1 MWAIRLKIRILMSL
15 FKLINLLIKFSCLF
29 LLLSS
34 PKYLL
39 AEDSLYPQFS
49 GDSPKSKL
57 TINFE
62 PVNILLES
70 NVLDMGPSRRINAK
84 LDKPPIGTRLRNV
97 FPSATHNESNR
108 FTYELIKSPKQ
119 KSLVNDVKKYLES
132 LPEKNNLNLYSK
144 QEQLAYW
151 LNLYNITLINEIVKR
166 YPIVSLEKILTGTD
180 SLLDKKLVNIGSVQL
195 SLNDIQY
202 EILDKNYSKEPLI
215 IYGLYQ
221 GYIGSPNINKKAF
234 SGKNVYKLLKNNA
247 TDFVNSNRGTKIDS
261 LNSLE
266 VSSYYARNADYF
278 PNFSNDLKLHL
289 LQFADK
295 TTQEIIN
302 KSDKIEPII
311 NNWAIADLFGSKR
324 VFGGGISTNSA
335 ASIGMS
341 RNYALTDKV
350 TKDANTGGKFRLS
363 AREITRL
370 KELMRVRAKNYG
382 ETSVTVKDLESQ
394 EEN

>member
-1 MWAIRLKIRILMSL
+1 MSL
-15 FKLINLLIKFSCLF
+15 FKIVSLLIKFSCLF
-29 LLLSS
+29 LLLSA

-39 AEDSLYPQFS
+39 AEDKAYPQFS
-49 GDSPKSKL
+49 GYSPKSKL

-70 NVLDMGPSRRINAK
+70 NVLDMGPSRRINAD
-84 LDKPPIGTRLRNV
+84 LDIPPIGTKLRNV
-97 FPSATHNESNR
+97 FPRATHNESNR

-166 YPIVSLEKILTGTD
+166 YPIVSLEKILTGPD
-180 SLLDKKLVNIGSVQL
+180 SLLDKKLVNIGSLQL
-195 SLNDIQY
+195 SLSDIQY
-202 EILDKNYSKEPLI
+202 GILDKNYNKEPLI

-247 TDFVNSNRGTKIDS
+247 TDFVNSNRGTNIDS

-289 LQFADK
+289 LQFADE

-311 NNWAIADLFGSKR
+311 NNWAITDLFGSKR
-324 VFGGGISTNSA
+324 VFGGAMSTNSA
-335 ASIGMS
+335 ASIGIS

-370 KELMRVRAKNYG
+370 KELMKVRAKNYG
-382 ETSVTVKDLESQ
+382 ETSVTITDLELQ
-394 EEN
+394 GEN

>member
-1 MWAIRLKIRILMSL
+1 MSL
-15 FKLINLLIKFSCLF
+15 FKIVSLLIKFSCLF
-29 LLLSS
+29 LLLSA

-39 AEDSLYPQFS
+39 AEDKAYPQFS
-49 GDSPKSKL
+49 GYSPKSKL

-70 NVLDMGPSRRINAK
+70 NVLDMGPSRRINAD
-84 LDKPPIGTRLRNV
+84 LDIPPIGTKLRNV
-97 FPSATHNESNR
+97 FPRATHNESNR

-166 YPIVSLEKILTGTD
+166 YPIVSLEKILTGPD
-180 SLLDKKLVNIGSVQL
+180 SLLDKKLVNIGSLQL
-195 SLNDIQY
+195 SLSDIQY
-202 EILDKNYSKEPLI
+202 GILDKNYSKEPLI

-247 TDFVNSNRGTKIDS
+247 TDFVNSNRGTNIDS

-289 LQFADK
+289 LQFADE

-311 NNWAIADLFGSKR
+311 NNWAITDLFGSKR
-324 VFGGGISTNSA
+324 VFGGAMSTNSA

-363 AREITRL
+363 PREITRL
-370 KELMRVRAKNYG
+370 KELMKVRAKNYG
-382 ETSVTVKDLESQ
+382 ETSVTITDLELQ
-394 EEN
+394 GEN

>member
-1 MWAIRLKIRILMSL
+1 MSL
-15 FKLINLLIKFSCLF
+15 FKLVSLLIKFSCLL
-29 LLLSS
+29 LLLSA

-39 AEDSLYPQFS
+39 AEDKAYPQFS
-49 GDSPKSKL
+49 VYSPKSKL

-70 NVLDMGPSRRINAK
+70 NVLDMGPSRRKNAK
-84 LDKPPIGTRLRNV
+84 LDEPPIGTKLRNV

-166 YPIVSLEKILTGTD
+166 YPIVSLEKILTGPD
-180 SLLDKKLVNIGSVQL
+180 SLLDKKLVNIGSLQL
-195 SLNDIQY
+195 SLSDIQY
-202 EILDKNYSKEPLI
+202 GILDKNYSKEPLI

-234 SGKNVYKLLKNNA
+234 SGENVYKLLKNNA

-278 PNFSNDLKLHL
+278 PNFSNDLKVHL

-302 KSDKIEPII
+302 KSDKIEPIVS
-311 NNWAIADLFGSKR
+311 NWAIADLFGSKR
-324 VFGGGISTNSA
+324 VFGGGMSTNSA
-335 ASIGMS
+335 ASIGIS

-363 AREITRL
+363 SREITRL
-370 KELMRVRAKNYG
+370 KELMKVRAKNYG
-382 ETSVTVKDLESQ
+382 ETSVTITDLGLQ
-394 EEN
+394 DEN

>member
-1 MWAIRLKIRILMSL
+1 MSL
-15 FKLINLLIKFSCLF
+15 FKLVSLLIKFSCLL
-29 LLLSS
+29 LLLSA
-34 PKYLL
+34 PKYLH
-39 AEDSLYPQFS
+39 AEDKAYPQFS
-49 GDSPKSKL
+49 GYSPKSKL

-166 YPIVSLEKILTGTD
+166 YPIVSLEKILTGPD
-180 SLLDKKLVNIGSVQL
+180 SLLDKKLVNIGSLQL
-195 SLNDIQY
+195 SLSDIQY
-202 EILDKNYSKEPLI
+202 GILDKNYSKEPLI

-324 VFGGGISTNSA
+324 VFGGGMSTNSA

-382 ETSVTVKDLESQ
+382 ETSVTITDLELQ
-394 EEN
+394 DEN

>member
-1 MWAIRLKIRILMSL
+1 MSL
-15 FKLINLLIKFSCLF
+15 FKLVSLLIKFSCLF
-29 LLLSS
+29 LLLSA

-39 AEDSLYPQFS
+39 AEDKAYPQFS
-49 GDSPKSKL
+49 GYSPKSKL

-84 LDKPPIGTRLRNV
+84 LDKPPIGTKLRNV
-97 FPSATHNESNR
+97 FPRATHNESNR

-119 KSLVNDVKKYLES
+119 KSLVNDVKTYLES
-132 LPEKNNLNLYSK
+132 LPDKKSLNLYSR

-166 YPIVSLEKILTGTD
+166 YPIVSLEKILTGPD
-180 SLLDKKLVNIGSVQL
+180 SLLDKKLVNIGSLQL
-195 SLNDIQY
+195 SLSDIQY
-202 EILDKNYSKEPLI
+202 RILDKNYSKEPLI

-289 LQFADK
+289 LQFADE

-324 VFGGGISTNSA
+324 VFGGAMSTNSA

-350 TKDANTGGKFRLS
+350 TKDANTGGEFRLS
-363 AREITRL
+363 PKEITRL
-370 KELMRVRAKNYG
+370 KELMKVRAKNYG
-382 ETSVTVKDLESQ
+382 ETSVTITDLELQ
-394 EEN
+394 DEN

>member
-1 MWAIRLKIRILMSL
+1 MSL
-15 FKLINLLIKFSCLF
+15 FKIVSLLIKFSCLL
-29 LLLSS
+29 LLLSA

-39 AEDSLYPQFS
+39 AEDKAYPQFS
-49 GDSPKSKL
+49 GYSPKSKL

-70 NVLDMGPSRRINAK
+70 NVLDMGPSRRINAD
-84 LDKPPIGTRLRNV
+84 LEVPQIGTKLRNV
-97 FPSATHNESNR
+97 FPRATHNESNR

-166 YPIVSLEKILTGTD
+166 YPIVSLEKILTGPD
-180 SLLDKKLVNIGSVQL
+180 SLLDKKLVNIGSLQFSL
-195 SLNDIQY
+195 SDIQY
-202 EILDKNYSKEPLI
+202 GILDKNYRKEPLI

-247 TDFVNSNRGTKIDS
+247 TDFVNSNRGTNIDS

-289 LQFADK
+289 LQFADE

-311 NNWAIADLFGSKR
+311 NNWAITDLFGSKR
-324 VFGGGISTNSA
+324 VFGGAMSTNSA
-335 ASIGMS
+335 ASIGIS
-341 RNYALTDKV
+341 RNYALTEKV

-363 AREITRL
+363 PREITRL
-370 KELMRVRAKNYG
+370 KELMKVRAKNYG
-382 ETSVTVKDLESQ
+382 ETSVTITDLELQ
-394 EEN
+394 GEN

>member
-1 MWAIRLKIRILMSL
+1 MSL
-15 FKLINLLIKFSCLF
+15 FKIVSLLIKFSCLL
-29 LLLSS
+29 LLLSA

-39 AEDSLYPQFS
+39 AEDKAYPQFS
-49 GDSPKSKL
+49 GYSPKSKL

-70 NVLDMGPSRRINAK
+70 NVLDMGPSRRKNAK
-84 LDKPPIGTRLRNV
+84 LDKPPIGTKLRNV

-132 LPEKNNLNLYSK
+132 LPKKNKLNLYSK

-166 YPIVSLEKILTGTD
+166 YPIVSLEKILTGPD
-180 SLLDKKLVNIGSVQL
+180 SLLDKKLVNIGSLQL
-195 SLNDIQY
+195 SLSDIQY
-202 EILDKNYSKEPLI
+202 GILDKNYRKEPLI

-234 SGKNVYKLLKNNA
+234 SGENVYKLLKNNA

-278 PNFSNDLKLHL
+278 PNFSNDLKVHL

-311 NNWAIADLFGSKR
+311 NNWAITDLFGSKR
-324 VFGGGISTNSA
+324 VFGGAMSTNSA
-335 ASIGMS
+335 ASIGIS
-341 RNYALTDKV
+341 RNYALTEKV

-363 AREITRL
+363 PREITRL
-370 KELMRVRAKNYG
+370 KELMKVRAKNYG
-382 ETSVTVKDLESQ
+382 ETSVTITDLGLQ
-394 EEN
+394 DEN

>member
-1 MWAIRLKIRILMSL
+1 MSL
-15 FKLINLLIKFSCLF
+15 FKIVSLLIKFSCLL
-29 LLLSS
+29 LLLSA

-39 AEDSLYPQFS
+39 AEDKAYPQFS
-49 GDSPKSKL
+49 GYSPKSKL

-70 NVLDMGPSRRINAK
+70 NVLDMGPSRRINAD
-84 LDKPPIGTRLRNV
+84 LEVPLIGTRLRNV
-97 FPSATHNESNR
+97 FPRATHNESNR

-166 YPIVSLEKILTGTD
+166 YPIVSLEKILTGPD
-180 SLLDKKLVNIGSVQL
+180 SLLDKKLVNIGSLQL
-195 SLNDIQY
+195 SLSDIQY
-202 EILDKNYSKEPLI
+202 GILDKNYRKEPLI

-247 TDFVNSNRGTKIDS
+247 TDFVNSNRGTNIDS

-289 LQFADK
+289 LQFADE

-311 NNWAIADLFGSKR
+311 NNWAITDLFGSKR
-324 VFGGGISTNSA
+324 VFGGAMSTNSA
-335 ASIGMS
+335 ASIGIS
-341 RNYALTDKV
+341 RNYALTEKV

-363 AREITRL
+363 PREITRL
-370 KELMRVRAKNYG
+370 KELMKVRAKNYG
-382 ETSVTVKDLESQ
+382 ETSVTITDLELQ
-394 EEN
+394 GEN

>member
-1 MWAIRLKIRILMSL
+1 MSL
-15 FKLINLLIKFSCLF
+15 FKLVSLLIKFSCLF
-29 LLLSS
+29 LLLSA

-39 AEDSLYPQFS
+39 AEDKAYPQFS
-49 GDSPKSKL
+49 GYSPKSKL

-84 LDKPPIGTRLRNV
+84 LDKPPIGTKLRNV
-97 FPSATHNESNR
+97 FPRATHNESNR

-119 KSLVNDVKKYLES
+119 KSLVNDVKTYLES
-132 LPEKNNLNLYSK
+132 LPDKKSLNLYSR

-166 YPIVSLEKILTGTD
+166 YPIVSLEKILTGPD
-180 SLLDKKLVNIGSVQL
+180 SLLDKKLVNIGSLQL
-195 SLNDIQY
+195 SLSDIQY
-202 EILDKNYSKEPLI
+202 GILDKNYSKEPLI

-247 TDFVNSNRGTKIDS
+247 TDFVNSNRGTNIDS

-289 LQFADK
+289 LQFADE

-324 VFGGGISTNSA
+324 VFGGAMSTNSA

-350 TKDANTGGKFRLS
+350 TKDANTGGEFRLS
-363 AREITRL
+363 PKEITRL
-370 KELMRVRAKNYG
+370 KELMKVRAKNYG
-382 ETSVTVKDLESQ
+382 ETSVTITDLELQ
-394 EEN
+394 DEN

>member
-1 MWAIRLKIRILMSL
+1 MSL
-15 FKLINLLIKFSCLF
+15 FKLVSLLIKFSCLL
-29 LLLSS
+29 LLLSA
-34 PKYLL
+34 PKYLH
-39 AEDSLYPQFS
+39 AEDKAYPQFS
-49 GDSPKSKL
+49 GYSPKSKL

-97 FPSATHNESNR
+97 FSSATHNESNR

-166 YPIVSLEKILTGTD
+166 YPIVSLEKILTGPD
-180 SLLDKKLVNIGSVQL
+180 SLLDKKLVNIGSLQL
-195 SLNDIQY
+195 SLSDIQY
-202 EILDKNYSKEPLI
+202 GILDKNYSKEPLI

-234 SGKNVYKLLKNNA
+234 SGKNLYKLLKNNA

-382 ETSVTVKDLESQ
+382 ETSVTITDLELQ
-394 EEN
+394 DEN

>member
-1 MWAIRLKIRILMSL
+1 MSL
-15 FKLINLLIKFSCLF
+15 FKIVSLLIKFSCLF
-29 LLLSS
+29 LLLSA

-39 AEDSLYPQFS
+39 AEDKAYPQFS
-49 GDSPKSKL
+49 GYSPKSKL

-70 NVLDMGPSRRINAK
+70 NVLDMGPSRRINAD
-84 LDKPPIGTRLRNV
+84 LDIPPIGTKLRNV
-97 FPSATHNESNR
+97 FPRATHNESNR

-166 YPIVSLEKILTGTD
+166 YPIVSLEKILTGPD
-180 SLLDKKLVNIGSVQL
+180 SLLDKKLVNIGSLQL
-195 SLNDIQY
+195 SLSDIQY
-202 EILDKNYSKEPLI
+202 GILDKNYNKEPLI

-247 TDFVNSNRGTKIDS
+247 TDFVNSNRGTNIDS

-289 LQFADK
+289 LQFADE

-311 NNWAIADLFGSKR
+311 NNWAITDLFGSKR
-324 VFGGGISTNSA
+324 VFGGAMSTNSA

-363 AREITRL
+363 PREITRL
-370 KELMRVRAKNYG
+370 KELMKVRAKNYG
-382 ETSVTVKDLESQ
+382 ETSVTITDLELQ
-394 EEN
+394 GEN

>member
-1 MWAIRLKIRILMSL
+1 MSL
-15 FKLINLLIKFSCLF
+15 FKLVSLLIKFSCLL
-29 LLLSS
+29 LLLSA
-34 PKYLL
+34 PKYLH
-39 AEDSLYPQFS
+39 AEDKAYPQFS
-49 GDSPKSKL
+49 GYSPKSKL

-97 FPSATHNESNR
+97 FSSATHNESNR

-166 YPIVSLEKILTGTD
+166 YPIVSLEKILTGPD
-180 SLLDKKLVNIGSVQL
+180 SLLDKKLVNIGSLQL
-195 SLNDIQY
+195 SLSDIQY
-202 EILDKNYSKEPLI
+202 GILDKNYSKEPLI

-234 SGKNVYKLLKNNA
+234 SGKNAYKLLKNNA

-324 VFGGGISTNSA
+324 VFGGGMSTNSA

-382 ETSVTVKDLESQ
+382 ETSVTITDLELQ
-394 EEN
+394 DEN

>member
-1 MWAIRLKIRILMSL
+1 MSL
-15 FKLINLLIKFSCLF
+15 FKLVSLLIMFSCLL
-29 LLLSS
+29 LLLSA
-34 PKYLL
+34 PKYLH
-39 AEDSLYPQFS
+39 AEDKAYPQFS
-49 GDSPKSKL
+49 GYSPKSKL

-166 YPIVSLEKILTGTD
+166 YPIVSLEKILTGPD
-180 SLLDKKLVNIGSVQL
+180 SLLDKKLVNIGSLQL
-195 SLNDIQY
+195 SLSDIQY
-202 EILDKNYSKEPLI
+202 GILDKNYSKEPLI

-382 ETSVTVKDLESQ
+382 ETSVTITDLELQ
-394 EEN
+394 DEN

>member
-1 MWAIRLKIRILMSL
+1 MSL
-15 FKLINLLIKFSCLF
+15 FKLVSLLIKFSCLL
-29 LLLSS
+29 LLLSA
-34 PKYLL
+34 PKYLH
-39 AEDSLYPQFS
+39 AEDKAYPQFS
-49 GDSPKSKL
+49 GYSPKSKL

-166 YPIVSLEKILTGTD
+166 YPIVSLEKILTGPD
-180 SLLDKKLVNIGSVQL
+180 SLLDKKLVNIGSLQL
-195 SLNDIQY
+195 SLSDIQY
-202 EILDKNYSKEPLI
+202 GILDKNYSKEPLI

-261 LNSLE
+261 LKSLE

-324 VFGGGISTNSA
+324 VFGGGMSTNSA

-382 ETSVTVKDLESQ
+382 ETSVTITDLELQ
-394 EEN
+394 DEN

>member
-1 MWAIRLKIRILMSL
+1 MSL
-15 FKLINLLIKFSCLF
+15 FKLVSLLIKFSCLL
-29 LLLSS
+29 LLLSA
-34 PKYLL
+34 PKYLH
-39 AEDSLYPQFS
+39 AEDKAYPQFS
-49 GDSPKSKL
+49 GYSPKSKL

-166 YPIVSLEKILTGTD
+166 YPIVSLEKILTGPD
-180 SLLDKKLVNIGSVQL
+180 SLLDKKLVNIGSLQL
-195 SLNDIQY
+195 SLSDIQY
-202 EILDKNYSKEPLI
+202 GILDKNYSKEPLI

-382 ETSVTVKDLESQ
+382 ETSVTITDLELQ
-394 EEN
+394 DEN

>member
-1 MWAIRLKIRILMSL
+1 MSL
-15 FKLINLLIKFSCLF
+15 FKIVSLLIKFSCLF
-29 LLLSS
+29 LLLSA

-39 AEDSLYPQFS
+39 AEDKAYPQFS
-49 GDSPKSKL
+49 GYSPKSKL

-70 NVLDMGPSRRINAK
+70 NVLDMGPSRRINAD
-84 LDKPPIGTRLRNV
+84 LEVPQIGTKLRNV
-97 FPSATHNESNR
+97 FPRATHNESNR

-166 YPIVSLEKILTGTD
+166 YPIVSLEKILTGPD
-180 SLLDKKLVNIGSVQL
+180 SLLDKKLVNIGSLQL
-195 SLNDIQY
+195 SLSDIQY
-202 EILDKNYSKEPLI
+202 GILDKNYSKEPLI

-289 LQFADK
+289 LQFADE

-311 NNWAIADLFGSKR
+311 NNWAITDLFGSKR
-324 VFGGGISTNSA
+324 VFGGAMSTNSA
-335 ASIGMS
+335 ASIGIS

-363 AREITRL
+363 PREITRL
-370 KELMRVRAKNYG
+370 KELMKVRAKNYG
-382 ETSVTVKDLESQ
+382 ETSVTITDLELQ
-394 EEN
+394 DEN

>member
-1 MWAIRLKIRILMSL
+1 MSL
-15 FKLINLLIKFSCLF
+15 FKIVSLLIKFSCLL
-29 LLLSS
+29 LLLSA

-39 AEDSLYPQFS
+39 AEDKAYPQFS
-49 GDSPKSKL
+49 GYSPKSKL

-70 NVLDMGPSRRINAK
+70 NVLDMGPSRRINAD
-84 LDKPPIGTRLRNV
+84 LEVPPIGTRLRNV
-97 FPSATHNESNR
+97 FPRATHNESNR

-166 YPIVSLEKILTGTD
+166 YPIVSLEKILTGPD
-180 SLLDKKLVNIGSVQL
+180 SLLDKKLVNIGSLQL
-195 SLNDIQY
+195 SLSDIQY
-202 EILDKNYSKEPLI
+202 GILDKNYRKEPLI

-247 TDFVNSNRGTKIDS
+247 TDFVNSNRGTNIDS

-289 LQFADK
+289 LQFADE

-311 NNWAIADLFGSKR
+311 NNWAITDLFGSKR
-324 VFGGGISTNSA
+324 VFGGAMSTNSA
-335 ASIGMS
+335 ASIGIS
-341 RNYALTDKV
+341 RNYALTEKV

-363 AREITRL
+363 PREITRL
-370 KELMRVRAKNYG
+370 KELMKVRAKNYG
-382 ETSVTVKDLESQ
+382 ETSVTITDLELQ
-394 EEN
+394 GEN

>member
-1 MWAIRLKIRILMSL
+1 MSL
-15 FKLINLLIKFSCLF
+15 FKIVSLLIKFSCLL
-29 LLLSS
+29 LLLSA

-39 AEDSLYPQFS
+39 AEDKAYPQFS
-49 GDSPKSKL
+49 GYSPKSKL

-70 NVLDMGPSRRINAK
+70 NVLDMGPSRRINADLEVPLVGTK
-84 LDKPPIGTRLRNV
+84 LRSV
-97 FPSATHNESNR
+97 FPRATHNESNR

-132 LPEKNNLNLYSK
+132 LPDKKSLNLYSK

-166 YPIVSLEKILTGTD
+166 YPIVSLEKILTGPD
-180 SLLDKKLVNIGSVQL
+180 SLLDKKLVNIGSLQL
-195 SLNDIQY
+195 SLSDIQY
-202 EILDKNYSKEPLI
+202 GILDKNYSKEPLI

-289 LQFADK
+289 LQFADE
-295 TTQEIIN
+295 TTQGIIN

-324 VFGGGISTNSA
+324 VFGGAMSTNSA

-350 TKDANTGGKFRLS
+350 TKDANTGGEFRLS
-363 AREITRL
+363 PKEITRL
-370 KELMRVRAKNYG
+370 KELMTVRAKNYG
-382 ETSVTVKDLESQ
+382 ETSVTITDLELQ
-394 EEN
+394 DEN

>member
-1 MWAIRLKIRILMSL
+1 MSL
-15 FKLINLLIKFSCLF
+15 FKLVSLLIKFSCLF
-29 LLLSS
+29 LLLSA

-39 AEDSLYPQFS
+39 AEDKAYPQFS
-49 GDSPKSKL
+49 GYSPKSKL

-84 LDKPPIGTRLRNV
+84 LEVPPIGTKLRNV
-97 FPSATHNESNR
+97 FPRATHNESNR

-119 KSLVNDVKKYLES
+119 KSLVNGVKKYLES

-166 YPIVSLEKILTGTD
+166 YPIVSLEKILTGPD
-180 SLLDKKLVNIGSVQL
+180 SLLDKKLVNIGSLQL
-195 SLNDIQY
+195 SLSDIQY
-202 EILDKNYSKEPLI
+202 GILDKNYRKEPLI

-247 TDFVNSNRGTKIDS
+247 TDFVNSNRGTNIDS

-289 LQFADK
+289 LQFADE

-311 NNWAIADLFGSKR
+311 NNWAITELFGSKR
-324 VFGGGISTNSA
+324 VRGGAMSTNSA
-335 ASIGMS
+335 ASIGIS

-363 AREITRL
+363 PREITRL
-370 KELMRVRAKNYG
+370 KELMKVRAKNYG
-382 ETSVTVKDLESQ
+382 ETSVTITDLDLQ
-394 EEN
+394 GEN

>member
-1 MWAIRLKIRILMSL
+1 MSL
-15 FKLINLLIKFSCLF
+15 FKLVSLLIKFSCLL
-29 LLLSS
+29 LLLSA
-34 PKYLL
+34 PKYLH
-39 AEDSLYPQFS
+39 AEDKAYPQFS
-49 GDSPKSKL
+49 GYSPKSKL

-97 FPSATHNESNR
+97 FSSATHNESNR

-166 YPIVSLEKILTGTD
+166 YPIVSLEKILTGPD
-180 SLLDKKLVNIGSVQL
+180 SLLDKKLVNIGSLQL
-195 SLNDIQY
+195 SLSDIQY
-202 EILDKNYSKEPLI
+202 GILDKNYSKEPLI

-234 SGKNVYKLLKNNA
+234 SGKNLYKLLKNNA

-324 VFGGGISTNSA
+324 VFGGGMSTNSA

-382 ETSVTVKDLESQ
+382 ETSVTITDLELQ
-394 EEN
+394 DEN

>member
-1 MWAIRLKIRILMSL
+1 MSL
-15 FKLINLLIKFSCLF
+15 FKLVSLLIKFSCLF
-29 LLLSS
+29 LLLSA

-39 AEDSLYPQFS
+39 AEDKAYPQFS
-49 GDSPKSKL
+49 GYSPKSKL

-70 NVLDMGPSRRINAK
+70 NVLDMGPSRRINAD
-84 LDKPPIGTRLRNV
+84 LDIPPIGTKLRNV
-97 FPSATHNESNR
+97 FPRATHNESNR

-166 YPIVSLEKILTGTD
+166 YPIVSLEKILTGPD
-180 SLLDKKLVNIGSVQL
+180 SLLDKKLVNIGSLQL
-195 SLNDIQY
+195 SLSDIQY
-202 EILDKNYSKEPLI
+202 GILDKNYRKEPLI

-247 TDFVNSNRGTKIDS
+247 TDFVNSNRGTNIDS

-289 LQFADK
+289 LQFADE

-324 VFGGGISTNSA
+324 VFGGAMSTNSA

-363 AREITRL
+363 PREITRL
-370 KELMRVRAKNYG
+370 KELMKVRAKNYG
-382 ETSVTVKDLESQ
+382 ETSVTITDLELQ
-394 EEN
+394 GEN

>member
-1 MWAIRLKIRILMSL
+1 MSL
-15 FKLINLLIKFSCLF
+15 FKLVSLLIKFSCLL
-29 LLLSS
+29 LLLSA

-39 AEDSLYPQFS
+39 AEDKAYPQFS
-49 GDSPKSKL
+49 VYSPKSKL

-62 PVNILLES
+62 PVDILLES
-70 NVLDMGPSRRINAK
+70 NVLDMGPSRRKNAK
-84 LDKPPIGTRLRNV
+84 LDEPPIGTKLRNV

-166 YPIVSLEKILTGTD
+166 YPIVSLEKILTGPD
-180 SLLDKKLVNIGSVQL
+180 SLLDKKLVNIGSLQL
-195 SLNDIQY
+195 SLSDIQY
-202 EILDKNYSKEPLI
+202 GILDKNYSKEPLI

-289 LQFADK
+289 LQFADE
-295 TTQEIIN
+295 TTHEIIN

-324 VFGGGISTNSA
+324 VFGGGMSTNSA
-335 ASIGMS
+335 ASIGIS

-363 AREITRL
+363 PREITRL
-370 KELMRVRAKNYG
+370 KELMKVRAKNYG
-382 ETSVTVKDLESQ
+382 ETSVTITDLELQ
-394 EEN
+394 DEN

>member
-1 MWAIRLKIRILMSL
+1 MSL
-15 FKLINLLIKFSCLF
+15 FKIVSLLIKFSCLF
-29 LLLSS
+29 LLLSA

-39 AEDSLYPQFS
+39 AEDKAYPQFS
-49 GDSPKSKL
+49 GYSPKSKL

-70 NVLDMGPSRRINAK
+70 NVLDMGPSRRINAD
-84 LDKPPIGTRLRNV
+84 LEVPQIGTKLRNV
-97 FPSATHNESNR
+97 FPRATHNESNR

-166 YPIVSLEKILTGTD
+166 YPIVSLEKILTGPD
-180 SLLDKKLVNIGSVQL
+180 SLLDKKLVNIGSLQL
-195 SLNDIQY
+195 SLSDIQY
-202 EILDKNYSKEPLI
+202 GILDKNYSKEPLI

-247 TDFVNSNRGTKIDS
+247 TDFVNSNRGTNIDS

-289 LQFADK
+289 LQFADE

-311 NNWAIADLFGSKR
+311 NNWAITDLFGSKR
-324 VFGGGISTNSA
+324 VFGGGMSTNSA

-363 AREITRL
+363 PREITRL
-370 KELMRVRAKNYG
+370 KELMKVRAKNYG
-382 ETSVTVKDLESQ
+382 ETSVTITDLELQ
-394 EEN
+394 GEN

>member
-1 MWAIRLKIRILMSL
+1 MSL
-15 FKLINLLIKFSCLF
+15 FKLVSLLIKFSCLL
-29 LLLSS
+29 LLLSA
-34 PKYLL
+34 PKYLH
-39 AEDSLYPQFS
+39 AEDKAYPQFS
-49 GDSPKSKL
+49 GYSPKSKL

-97 FPSATHNESNR
+97 FSSATHNESNR

-166 YPIVSLEKILTGTD
+166 YPIVSLEKILTGPD
-180 SLLDKKLVNIGSVQL
+180 SLLDKKLVNIGTLQL
-195 SLNDIQY
+195 SLSDIQY
-202 EILDKNYSKEPLI
+202 GILDKNYSKEPLI

-382 ETSVTVKDLESQ
+382 ETSVTITDLELQ
-394 EEN
+394 DEN

>member
-1 MWAIRLKIRILMSL
+1 MSL
-15 FKLINLLIKFSCLF
+15 FKIVSLLIKFSCLL
-29 LLLSS
+29 LLLSA

-39 AEDSLYPQFS
+39 AEDKAYPQFS
-49 GDSPKSKL
+49 GYSPKSKL

-70 NVLDMGPSRRINAK
+70 NVLDMGPSRRINADLEVPPVGTK
-84 LDKPPIGTRLRNV
+84 LRSV
-97 FPSATHNESNR
+97 FPRATHNESNR

-132 LPEKNNLNLYSK
+132 LPDKKSLNLYSK

-166 YPIVSLEKILTGTD
+166 YPIVSLEKILTGPD
-180 SLLDKKLVNIGSVQL
+180 SLLDKKLVNIGSLQL
-195 SLNDIQY
+195 SLSDIQY
-202 EILDKNYSKEPLI
+202 GILDKNYSKEPLI

-289 LQFADK
+289 LQFADE
-295 TTQEIIN
+295 TTQGIIN

-324 VFGGGISTNSA
+324 VFGGAMSTNSA

-350 TKDANTGGKFRLS
+350 TKDANTGGEFRLS
-363 AREITRL
+363 PKEITRL
-370 KELMRVRAKNYG
+370 KELMTVRAKNYG
-382 ETSVTVKDLESQ
+382 ETSVTITDLELQ
-394 EEN
+394 DEN

>member
-1 MWAIRLKIRILMSL
+1 MSL
-15 FKLINLLIKFSCLF
+15 FKLVSLLIKFSCLF
-29 LLLSS
+29 LLLSA

-39 AEDSLYPQFS
+39 AEDKAYPQFS
-49 GDSPKSKL
+49 GYSPKSKL

-70 NVLDMGPSRRINAK
+70 NVLDMGPSRRINAD
-84 LDKPPIGTRLRNV
+84 LDIPPIGTKLRNV
-97 FPSATHNESNR
+97 FPRATHNESNR

-132 LPEKNNLNLYSK
+132 LPDKKSLNLYSR

-166 YPIVSLEKILTGTD
+166 YPIVSLEKILTGPD
-180 SLLDKKLVNIGSVQL
+180 SLLDKKLVNIGSLQL
-195 SLNDIQY
+195 SLSDIQY
-202 EILDKNYSKEPLI
+202 GILDKNYSKEPLI

-234 SGKNVYKLLKNNA
+234 SSKNVYKLLKNNA

-289 LQFADK
+289 LQFADE
-295 TTQEIIN
+295 TTHEIIN

-324 VFGGGISTNSA
+324 VFGGAMSTNSA

-350 TKDANTGGKFRLS
+350 TKDANTGGEFRLS
-363 AREITRL
+363 PKEITRL
-370 KELMRVRAKNYG
+370 KELMKVRAKNYG
-382 ETSVTVKDLESQ
+382 ETSVTITDLELQ
-394 EEN
+394 DEN

>member
-1 MWAIRLKIRILMSL
+1 MSL
-15 FKLINLLIKFSCLF
+15 FKLVSLLIKFSCLL
-29 LLLSS
+29 LLLSA
-34 PKYLL
+34 PKYLH
-39 AEDSLYPQFS
+39 AEDKAYPQFS
-49 GDSPKSKL
+49 GYSPKSKL

-84 LDKPPIGTRLRNV
+84 LDKPLIGTRLRNV

-166 YPIVSLEKILTGTD
+166 YPIVSLEKILTGPD
-180 SLLDKKLVNIGSVQL
+180 SLLDKKLVNIGSLQL
-195 SLNDIQY
+195 SLSDIQY
-202 EILDKNYSKEPLI
+202 GILDKNYSKEPLI

-247 TDFVNSNRGTKIDS
+247 TDFVNSNRGTK
-261 LNSLE
+261 
-266 VSSYYARNADYF
+266 
-278 PNFSNDLKLHL
+278 K
-289 LQFADK
+289 
-295 TTQEIIN
+295 
-302 KSDKIEPII
+302 
-311 NNWAIADLFGSKR
+311 
-324 VFGGGISTNSA
+324 
-335 ASIGMS
+335 
-341 RNYALTDKV
+341 
-350 TKDANTGGKFRLS
+350 
-363 AREITRL
+363 
-370 KELMRVRAKNYG
+370 
-382 ETSVTVKDLESQ
+382 
-394 EEN
+394 

>member
-1 MWAIRLKIRILMSL
+1 MSL
-15 FKLINLLIKFSCLF
+15 FKIVSLLIKFSCLF
-29 LLLSS
+29 LLLSA

-39 AEDSLYPQFS
+39 AEDKAYPQFS
-49 GDSPKSKL
+49 GYSPKSKL

-70 NVLDMGPSRRINAK
+70 NVLDMGPSRRINAD
-84 LDKPPIGTRLRNV
+84 LEVPPIGTRLRNV
-97 FPSATHNESNR
+97 FPRATHNESNR

-166 YPIVSLEKILTGTD
+166 YPIVSLEKILTGPD
-180 SLLDKKLVNIGSVQL
+180 SLLDKKLVNIGSLQL
-195 SLNDIQY
+195 SLSDIQY
-202 EILDKNYSKEPLI
+202 GILDKNYRKEPLI

-247 TDFVNSNRGTKIDS
+247 TDFVNSNRGTNIDS

-289 LQFADK
+289 LQFADE

-311 NNWAIADLFGSKR
+311 NNWAITDLFGSKR
-324 VFGGGISTNSA
+324 VFGGAMSTNSA

-341 RNYALTDKV
+341 RNYALTEKV

-363 AREITRL
+363 PKEITRL
-370 KELMRVRAKNYG
+370 KELMKVRAKNYG
-382 ETSVTVKDLESQ
+382 ETSVTITDLELQ
-394 EEN
+394 GEN

>member
-1 MWAIRLKIRILMSL
+1 MSL
-15 FKLINLLIKFSCLF
+15 FKLVSLLIKFSCLF
-29 LLLSS
+29 LLLSA

-39 AEDSLYPQFS
+39 AEDKAYPQFS
-49 GDSPKSKL
+49 GYSPKSKL
-57 TINFE
+57 LINFE

-84 LDKPPIGTRLRNV
+84 LDKPPIGTKLRNV
-97 FPSATHNESNR
+97 FPRATHNESNR

-132 LPEKNNLNLYSK
+132 LPDKKSLNLYSR

-166 YPIVSLEKILTGTD
+166 YPIVSLEKILTGPD
-180 SLLDKKLVNIGSVQL
+180 SLLDKKLVNIGSLQL
-195 SLNDIQY
+195 SLSDIQY
-202 EILDKNYSKEPLI
+202 GILDKNYSKEPLI

-247 TDFVNSNRGTKIDS
+247 TDFVNSNRGTNIDS

-289 LQFADK
+289 LQFADE

-324 VFGGGISTNSA
+324 VFGGAMSTNSA

-350 TKDANTGGKFRLS
+350 TKDANTGGEFRLS
-363 AREITRL
+363 PKEITRL
-370 KELMRVRAKNYG
+370 KELMKVRAKNYG
-382 ETSVTVKDLESQ
+382 ETSVTITDLELQ
-394 EEN
+394 DEN

>member
-1 MWAIRLKIRILMSL
+1 MSL
-15 FKLINLLIKFSCLF
+15 FKLVSLLIKFSCLF
-29 LLLSS
+29 LLLSA
-34 PKYLL
+34 PKYLH
-39 AEDSLYPQFS
+39 AEDKAYPQFS
-49 GDSPKSKL
+49 GYSPKSKL

-166 YPIVSLEKILTGTD
+166 YPIVSLEKILTGPD
-180 SLLDKKLVNIGSVQL
+180 SLLDKKLVNIGSLQL
-195 SLNDIQY
+195 SLSDIQY
-202 EILDKNYSKEPLI
+202 GILDKNYSKEPLI

-382 ETSVTVKDLESQ
+382 ETSVTITDLELQ
-394 EEN
+394 DEN

>member
-1 MWAIRLKIRILMSL
+1 MSL
-15 FKLINLLIKFSCLF
+15 FKLVSLLIKFSCLL
-29 LLLSS
+29 LLLSA
-34 PKYLL
+34 PKYLH
-39 AEDSLYPQFS
+39 AEDKAYPQFS
-49 GDSPKSKL
+49 GYSPKSKL

-97 FPSATHNESNR
+97 FSSATHNESNR

-166 YPIVSLEKILTGTD
+166 YPIVSLEKILTGPD
-180 SLLDKKLVNIGSVQL
+180 SLLDKKLVNIGSLQL
-195 SLNDIQY
+195 SLSDIQY
-202 EILDKNYSKEPLI
+202 GILDKNYSKEPLI

-324 VFGGGISTNSA
+324 VFGGGMSTNSA

-382 ETSVTVKDLESQ
+382 ETSVTITDLELQ
-394 EEN
+394 DEN

>member
-1 MWAIRLKIRILMSL
+1 MSL
-15 FKLINLLIKFSCLF
+15 FKLVSLLIKFSCLL
-29 LLLSS
+29 LLLSA

-39 AEDSLYPQFS
+39 AEDKAYPQFS
-49 GDSPKSKL
+49 VYSPKSKL

-70 NVLDMGPSRRINAK
+70 NVLDMGPSRRKNAK
-84 LDKPPIGTRLRNV
+84 LDEPPIGTKLRNV

-166 YPIVSLEKILTGTD
+166 YPIVSLEKILTGPD
-180 SLLDKKLVNIGSVQL
+180 SLLDKKLVNIGSLQL
-195 SLNDIQY
+195 SLSDIQY
-202 EILDKNYSKEPLI
+202 GILDKNYSKEPLI

-234 SGKNVYKLLKNNA
+234 SGENVYKLLKNNA

-278 PNFSNDLKLHL
+278 PNFSNDLKVHL

-302 KSDKIEPII
+302 KSDKIEPIVS
-311 NNWAIADLFGSKR
+311 NWAIADLFGSKR
-324 VFGGGISTNSA
+324 VFGGGMSTNSA
-335 ASIGMS
+335 ASIGIS

-363 AREITRL
+363 SREITRL
-370 KELMRVRAKNYG
+370 KELMKVRAKNYG
-382 ETSVTVKDLESQ
+382 ETSVTITDLELQ
-394 EEN
+394 DEN

>member
-1 MWAIRLKIRILMSL
+1 MSL
-15 FKLINLLIKFSCLF
+15 FKLVSLLIKFSCLL
-29 LLLSS
+29 LLLSA

-39 AEDSLYPQFS
+39 AEDKAYPQFS
-49 GDSPKSKL
+49 GYSPKSKL

-70 NVLDMGPSRRINAK
+70 NVLDMGPSRRINAD
-84 LDKPPIGTRLRNV
+84 LEVPQIGTKLRNV
-97 FPSATHNESNR
+97 FPRATHNESNR

-166 YPIVSLEKILTGTD
+166 YPIVSLEKILTGPD
-180 SLLDKKLVNIGSVQL
+180 SLLDKKLVNIGSLQL
-195 SLNDIQY
+195 SLSDIQY
-202 EILDKNYSKEPLI
+202 GILDKNYNKEPLI

-247 TDFVNSNRGTKIDS
+247 TDFVNSNRGTNIDS

-311 NNWAIADLFGSKR
+311 NNWAITDLFGSKR
-324 VFGGGISTNSA
+324 VFGGAMSTNSA
-335 ASIGMS
+335 ASIGIS

-363 AREITRL
+363 SREITRL
-370 KELMRVRAKNYG
+370 KELMKVRAKNYG
-382 ETSVTVKDLESQ
+382 ETSVTITDLELQ
-394 EEN
+394 GEN

>member
-1 MWAIRLKIRILMSL
+1 MSL
-15 FKLINLLIKFSCLF
+15 FKIVSLLIKFSCLL
-29 LLLSS
+29 LLLSA

-39 AEDSLYPQFS
+39 AEDKAYPQFS
-49 GDSPKSKL
+49 GYSPKSKL

-70 NVLDMGPSRRINAK
+70 NVLDMGPSRRINAD
-84 LDKPPIGTRLRNV
+84 LDVPPIGTKLRNV
-97 FPSATHNESNR
+97 FPRATHNESNR

-166 YPIVSLEKILTGTD
+166 YPIVSLEKILTGPD
-180 SLLDKKLVNIGSVQL
+180 SLLDKKLVNIGSLQL
-195 SLNDIQY
+195 SLSDIQY
-202 EILDKNYSKEPLI
+202 GILDKNYRKEPLI

-247 TDFVNSNRGTKIDS
+247 TDFVNSNRGTNIDS

-289 LQFADK
+289 LQFADE

-324 VFGGGISTNSA
+324 VFGGAMSTNSA
-335 ASIGMS
+335 ASIGIS
-341 RNYALTDKV
+341 RNYALTEKV

-363 AREITRL
+363 PREITRL
-370 KELMRVRAKNYG
+370 KELMKVRAKNYG
-382 ETSVTVKDLESQ
+382 ETSVTITDLELQ
-394 EEN
+394 GEN

>member
-1 MWAIRLKIRILMSL
+1 MSL
-15 FKLINLLIKFSCLF
+15 FKLVSLLIKFSCLF
-29 LLLSS
+29 LLLSA

-39 AEDSLYPQFS
+39 AEDKAYPQFS
-49 GDSPKSKL
+49 GYSPKSKL

-84 LDKPPIGTRLRNV
+84 LEVPPIGTKLRNV
-97 FPSATHNESNR
+97 FPRATHNESNR

-166 YPIVSLEKILTGTD
+166 YPIVNLEKILTGPD
-180 SLLDKKLVNIGSVQL
+180 SLLDKKLVNIGSLQL
-195 SLNDIQY
+195 SLSDIQY
-202 EILDKNYSKEPLI
+202 GILDKNYRKEPLI

-247 TDFVNSNRGTKIDS
+247 TDFVNSNRGTNIDS

-289 LQFADK
+289 LQFADE

-311 NNWAIADLFGSKR
+311 NNWAITDLFGSKR
-324 VFGGGISTNSA
+324 VFGGAMSTNSA
-335 ASIGMS
+335 ASIGIS

-363 AREITRL
+363 PREITRL
-370 KELMRVRAKNYG
+370 KELMKVRAKNYG
-382 ETSVTVKDLESQ
+382 ETSVTITDLELQ
-394 EEN
+394 GEN

>member
-1 MWAIRLKIRILMSL
+1 MSL
-15 FKLINLLIKFSCLF
+15 FKLVSLLIKFSCLL
-29 LLLSS
+29 LLLSA

-39 AEDSLYPQFS
+39 AEDKAYPQFS
-49 GDSPKSKL
+49 VYSPKSKL

-62 PVNILLES
+62 PVDILLES
-70 NVLDMGPSRRINAK
+70 NVLDMGPSRRKNAK
-84 LDKPPIGTRLRNV
+84 LDEPPIGTKLRNV

-166 YPIVSLEKILTGTD
+166 YPIVSLEKILTGPD
-180 SLLDKKLVNIGSVQL
+180 SLLDKKLVNIGSLQL
-195 SLNDIQY
+195 SLSDIQY
-202 EILDKNYSKEPLI
+202 GILDKNYSKEPLI

-234 SGKNVYKLLKNNA
+234 SGENVYKLLKNNA

-278 PNFSNDLKLHL
+278 PNFSNDLKVHL

-302 KSDKIEPII
+302 KSDKIEPIVS
-311 NNWAIADLFGSKR
+311 NWAIADLFGSKR
-324 VFGGGISTNSA
+324 VFGGGMSTNSA
-335 ASIGMS
+335 ASIGIS

-363 AREITRL
+363 SREITRL
-370 KELMRVRAKNYG
+370 KELMKVRAKNYG
-382 ETSVTVKDLESQ
+382 ETSVTITDLELQ
-394 EEN
+394 DEN

>member
-1 MWAIRLKIRILMSL
+1 MSL
-15 FKLINLLIKFSCLF
+15 FKLVSLLIKFSCLL
-29 LLLSS
+29 LLLSA

-39 AEDSLYPQFS
+39 AEDKAYPQFS
-49 GDSPKSKL
+49 VYSPKSKL

-62 PVNILLES
+62 PVDILLES
-70 NVLDMGPSRRINAK
+70 NVLDMGPSRRENAK
-84 LDKPPIGTRLRNV
+84 LDEPPIGTKLRNV

-166 YPIVSLEKILTGTD
+166 YPIVSLEKILTGPD
-180 SLLDKKLVNIGSVQL
+180 SLLDKKLVNIGSLQL
-195 SLNDIQY
+195 SLSDIQY
-202 EILDKNYSKEPLI
+202 GILDKNYSKEPLI

-234 SGKNVYKLLKNNA
+234 SGENVYKLLKNNA

-278 PNFSNDLKLHL
+278 PNFSNDLKVHL

-302 KSDKIEPII
+302 KSDKIEPIVS
-311 NNWAIADLFGSKR
+311 NWAIADLFGSKR
-324 VFGGGISTNSA
+324 VFGGGMSTNSA
-335 ASIGMS
+335 ASIGIS

-363 AREITRL
+363 PREITRL
-370 KELMRVRAKNYG
+370 KELMKVRAKNYG
-382 ETSVTVKDLESQ
+382 ETSVTITDLELQ
-394 EEN
+394 DEN